1 MPAANN
7 EDEPLL
13 ANKSHCFDC
22 SKVAVDHLDECT
34 SDVTVKVSE
43 QFALHWLKDEADD
56 EEVVRVMTQLLTAR
70 PELEAPL
77 LTAISASQVFKRST
91 QRQSTWPSFDPK
103 TIPRIVDEEF
113 EEYISE
119 LPRLRFATSR
129 YFVGEEEQKFEI
141 EVTRSGPLHAES
153 RVVLHT
159 NDLSAKANV
168 NYVEQRKMLVFK
180 PGTDSVT
187 VSIDLIASDEWSP
200 TLEFEVILDPST
212 TSNAELDAYGRS
224 ARVKIDDKDAF
235 PSNVVDVRKLAKSLS
250 WEHFRQALENAPL
263 LILMGEYLK
272 LNFRNDI
279 VRRGT
284 IKMLMAA
291 ECHHLYGI
299 LRLFLSVL
307 LVDKVFKSGEELSPD
322 PPQSVVEFLHSRPGM
337 LVAVMCGML
346 LPFAVLHYLDY
357 ISLTWRVGGA
367 SRAQLLSALVRR
379 LLHYDVSSRIDIKQ
393 GAEIMAMTKDVEDIV
408 QNGYMGVLE
417 IISHLQNL
425 ATVLAY
431 QIISRLILQEPIS
444 PWSIAPLAV
453 HPTVLALFGICR
465 RKTTIHVQQAEN
477 AERASLVS
485 QMQSVT
491 LNNTIIRNLGG
502 VAKAID
508 QFEKGIAAFNGSL
521 INTLQVMKNNMY
533 FANWMGLVMLAAYTL
548 VGGLEVID
556 GKMRMGVFLGGITL
570 FTQINVTWSL
580 ICSKSVEI
588 NSILPGLER
597 VVILMNLPTDLPDRR
612 KLLRHLISASKGMR
626 SIMEEKSE
634 TSKLKLDDMPLFLK
648 GPLIEFSVK
657 SQQGEF
663 FIRKVALQLK
673 GELYIHQGE
682 FIALVGLHGHGKSS
696 ILKMFGGE
704 LLPGEGNLPG
714 FFVPL
719 HLRVLHVGTEP
730 GLFHGTLYDNLIFGV
745 ADGGVHGLDA
755 DLERVKHICQLLTL
769 PEEILALLDVP
780 DKLCWDQVLSHTQQ
794 AKLGLARALVANP
807 DVLLLHKPAM
817 PYDDKT
823 SHMVLEVIKSHVKN
837 RGVGY
842 ATKSSC
848 RSPRTCI
855 FTSSK
860 RYGLQLADRIYLIG
874 PTGLIQEV
882 QADEVTEGMLA

>member
-1 MPAANN
+1 MPANTEN
-7 EDEPLL
+7 EPLL
-13 ANKSHCFDC
+13 RETSHCFC
-22 SKVAVDHLDECT
+22 SSNTVDPLDECT
-34 SDVTVKVSE
+34 SDVVPRVNEKFV
-43 QFALHWLKDEADD
+43 LNWLKDEAD
-56 EEVVRVMTQLLTAR
+56 EEDIVRVMSQLLSIR
-70 PELEAPL
+70 PELEGSL
-77 LTAISASQVFKRST
+77 LTAISASQVV
-91 QRQSTWPSFDPK
+91 QRGLQRKSTWPSFESNSILEEDLE
-103 TIPRIVDEEF
+103 VDTLR
-113 EEYISE
+113 
-119 LPRLRFATSR
+119 LPRLRFSTCN
-129 YFVGEEEQKFEI
+129 YFVNEEEETLEI
-141 EVTRSGPLHAES
+141 EVTRSGPLNAES
-153 RVVLHT
+153 KVVLYT
-159 NDLSAKANV
+159 NDLSAKADV
-168 NYVEQRKMLVFK
+168 NYVRQKKLLVFK
-180 PGTDSVT
+180 PGADSVS
-187 VSIDLIASDEWSP
+187 VKIELIASDEWSP
-200 TLEFEVILDPST
+200 TLEFEVVLDG
-212 TSNAELDAYGRS
+212 TSATNAELDIYGRS

-250 WEHFRQALENAPL
+250 WEHLRQALENAPL

-272 LNFRNDI
+272 LNFRNDT

-284 IKMLMAA
+284 IKMLLVA

-299 LRLFLSVL
+299 LRLFLSIL
-307 LVDKVFKSGEELSPD
+307 LVDKVFKGAGGEDVSTE
-322 PPQSVVEFLHSRPGM
+322 PPQSVADFLHSRPGM
-337 LVAVMCGML
+337 LVTVACGML

-408 QNGYMGVLE
+408 QNGYMGIIE

-453 HPTVLALFGICR
+453 HPTLLALFAICR
-465 RKTTIHVQQAEN
+465 RRTTIHVQQAEN

-508 QFEKGIAAFNGSL
+508 QFEKAIATFNASL
-521 INTLQVMKNNMY
+521 VATLQVMKNNMY

-548 VGGLEVID
+548 AGGLQVVD
-556 GKMRMGVFLGGITL
+556 GKMRMGIFLADITL
-570 FTQINVTWSL
+570 FTQINVTWSM
-580 ICSKSVEI
+580 ICSRGVEI

-612 KLLRHLISASKGMR
+612 KVLRHLVSASRGMR
-626 SIMEEKSE
+626 SIMETDNPTK
-634 TSKLKLDDMPLFLK
+634 KLMLDDMPLFLK
-648 GPLIEFSVK
+648 GPLIEFAVK

-714 FFVPL
+714 FFVPP

-745 ADGGVHGLDA
+745 ADGGVHGQDA
-755 DLERVKHICQLLTL
+755 DPERVKYICQLLTL
-769 PEEILALLDVP
+769 PQEILALLDVP

-807 DVLLLHKPAM
+807 DVLLLHKPSM
-817 PYDDKT
+817 PYDDRT

-842 ATKSSC
+842 SSKASL

-882 QADEVTEGMLA
+882 EADDVTEGMLA

>member
-1 MPAANN
+1 MPVAN

-13 ANKSHCFDC
+13 SNSKSCNVWCDS
-22 SKVAVDHLDECT
+22 SKVIVQDEHELT
-34 SDVTVKVSE
+34 GEVLPEVSE
-43 QFALHWLKDEADD
+43 QFTLQWLKEEA
-56 EEVVRVMTQLLTAR
+56 EEEDVVRVMTQLLAAR
-70 PELEAPL
+70 PELEASL
-77 LTAISASQVFKRST
+77 LTAINACQVGMRT
-91 QRQSTWPSFDPK
+91 LQRKSTWPSFFDPGMEHQ
-103 TIPRIVDEEF
+103 EEVL
-113 EEYISE
+113 EDRPTDV
-119 LPRLRFATSR
+119 PRLRFTTCS
-129 YFVGEEEQKFEI
+129 YFVGEEEEKVEI
-141 EVTRSGPLHAES
+141 EVTRSGNLNYPSKVH
-153 RVVLHT
+153 LHT
-159 NDLSAKANV
+159 NDLSAKAGV
-168 NYVEQRKMLVFK
+168 NYVPESRMLVFK
-180 PGTDSVT
+180 PGVDSITVSVT
-187 VSIDLIASDEWSP
+187 LIASDEWSP
-200 TLEFEVILDPST
+200 TLEFEVILESSST
-212 TSNAELDAYGRS
+212 ANAELDVYGRC

-235 PSNVVDVRKLAKSLS
+235 PSNVVDVRKLSKSLS
-250 WEHFRQALENAPL
+250 WEHLRQALENAPL
-263 LILMGEYLK
+263 LILMSEYLK
-272 LNFRNDI
+272 LNFRNDT

-284 IKMLMAA
+284 IKMLMALQ
-291 ECHHLYGI
+291 CHHLYGI

-307 LVDKVFKSGEELSPD
+307 LVDKVFKGGEEFPSE
-322 PPQSVVEFLHSRPGM
+322 PPQSLSDFLHSRPGM
-337 LVAVMCGML
+337 LVCVMCGML
-346 LPFAVLHYLDY
+346 VPFAFLHYLDY
-357 ISLTWRVGGA
+357 VSMTWRVGGA

-393 GAEIMAMTKDVEDIV
+393 GAEIMAMSKDVEDIV

-431 QIISRLILQEPIS
+431 QVISRLILQEPIS

-453 HPTVLALFGICR
+453 HPILLALFAVCR
-465 RKTTIHVQQAEN
+465 RSATIHVQQAEN
-477 AERASLVS
+477 VERASLVS

-508 QFEKGIAAFNGSL
+508 QFERGIASFNASC
-521 INTLQVMKNNMY
+521 INTMQVMKNNMY

-548 VGGLEVID
+548 VGGLEVVD
-556 GKMRMGVFLGGITL
+556 GKMRMGIFLADITL
-570 FTQINVTWSL
+570 FTQINITWSM
-580 ICSKSVEI
+580 ICSRGVEI

-612 KLLRHLISASKGMR
+612 KLLRHLVSASRGMR
-626 SIMEEKSE
+626 SIMETNSPEKR
-634 TSKLKLDDMPLFLK
+634 LHLDDLPLFLK

-663 FIRKVALQLK
+663 FIRKVALQLS

-714 FFVPL
+714 FFVPP

-745 ADGGVHGLDA
+745 AEGAHRDDA
-755 DLERVKHICQLLTL
+755 DRERVKHICQLLAL

-817 PYDDKT
+817 PYDDRT

-837 RGVGY
+837 HGVGY
-842 ATKSSC
+842 AKKPLM

-882 QADEVTEGMLA
+882 QAEDVTEGMLA